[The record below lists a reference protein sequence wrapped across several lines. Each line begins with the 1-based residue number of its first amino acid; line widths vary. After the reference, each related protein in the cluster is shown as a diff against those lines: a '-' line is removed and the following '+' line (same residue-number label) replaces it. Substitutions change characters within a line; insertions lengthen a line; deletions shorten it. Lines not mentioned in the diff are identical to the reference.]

1 MFETVRE
8 TKDGETIP
16 VEISSSLI
24 TYEGETAILS
34 VSRDIS
40 NRKRREKQLEEF
52 ASVVS
57 HDLRNPLNVASG
69 RLELGMRECD
79 SEHLAHV
86 ARAHERMQTLIDEL
100 LTMARSDQPVTD
112 RSPVDLPTLLD
123 RSWQTVQTGSATLDS
138 RTDRVVR
145 ADQSR
150 LQQLLENLTRNAV
163 EHGGEDVTVT
173 VGDLDN
179 GFYLE
184 DDGPGI
190 PADEREKV
198 FETGYSTSSEGVG
211 FGLSIVAQ
219 VVSAHDWQ
227 IEATESDDGGARF
240 EITGV
245 EFAD

>member
-1 MFETVRE
+1 
-8 TKDGETIP
+8 
-16 VEISSSLI
+16 
-24 TYEGETAILS
+24 
-34 VSRDIS
+34 
-40 NRKRREKQLEEF
+40 
-52 ASVVS
+52 
-57 HDLRNPLNVASG
+57 
-69 RLELGMRECD
+69 
-79 SEHLAHV
+79 
-86 ARAHERMQTLIDEL
+86 
-100 LTMARSDQPVTD
+100 MARSDQPVTD